1 MSGHVRQRGQKGQW
15 YAVFDVID
23 PVTGKR
29 HRRWQK
35 LEHCKG
41 KREAEK
47 ACERI
52 IAKIEQGAY
61 VDRSNTTVGDFV
73 RERIDQW
80 EASGGI
86 TARSAER
93 YRLVAS
99 RQIGPHIGAKPLQK
113 LSRLDIEGWHTAL
126 RNGGLAARTV
136 GVAHRVLCKA
146 LADAEKDGRII
157 KNVCRVERAPK
168 VKAQE
173 TAIVRDIPGL
183 IAKIQG
189 SRLYTLAM
197 TALFTG
203 ARLGEILA
211 LRDRHV
217 DLDRGVIKI
226 SETLEDTTAHG
237 VRFKQPKS
245 AAGVRTITLPDV
257 LIKVLRDHRRE
268 LLEMRLQLGQGK
280 LNPEDLLFSTLEGKP
295 LRTIRISTLWGEL
308 AERIGMP
315 EITFHSLRHTHAS
328 QLIAAGIDVVTV
340 SRRLGHSSAAIT
352 LKVYAHLFASDDS
365 KASDA
370 INSALGS
377 IG

>member
-1 MSGHVRQRGQKGQW
+1 MKGHIRERSPGHW
-15 YAVFDVID
+15 AIVID
-23 PVTGKR
+23 VADPQTGKR
-29 HRRWQK
+29 RRRW
-35 LEHCKG
+35 HSFRG
-41 KREAEK
+41 TKRK
-47 ACERI
+47 AQ
-52 IAKIEQGAY
+52 IECARLISEIGQGAY
-61 VDRSNTTVGDFV
+61 VDRSNTNVGDFV
-73 RERIDQW
+73 RARIDQW

-93 YRLVAS
+93 YRLLAS
-99 RQIGPHIGAKPLQK
+99 RQIVPHLGPKPLQK

-126 RNGGLAARTV
+126 RNGGLAARTI

-146 LADAEKDGRII
+146 LSDAEGHGLVI

-168 VKAQE
+168 VRTQE
-173 TAIVRDIPGL
+173 TAIVRDIPAL
-183 IAKIQG
+183 IEKIRG
-189 SRLYTLAM
+189 SRLYTLA
-197 TALFTG
+197 TVALFTG

-211 LRDRHV
+211 LRDRNV
-217 DLDRGVIKI
+217 DLDRGAITI
-226 SETLEDTTAHG
+226 AETLEDTTAHG

-245 AAGVRTITLPDV
+245 AAGVRTITLPAV
-257 LIKVLRDHRRE
+257 AIQVLRDHRRE
-268 LLEMRLQLGQGK
+268 LLERRLLLGQGK
-280 LNPEDLLFSTLEGKP
+280 LNPDDLLFSTLEGRP

-340 SRRLGHSSAAIT
+340 SKRLGHSSPAIT
-352 LKVYAHLFASDDS
+352 LRIYAHLFATDDS
-365 KASDA
+365 KASAA